1 MSVFASV
8 SSRKLFRID
17 LAPNI
22 SRSSLLRKIY
32 PPRSFSRFHRPFCL
46 IFLLN
51 SLICSRCRGTRFA
64 VSFLPATR
72 CTLPRSFSTN
82 LSRIAH
88 RIIYFS
94 FNNCV
99 YIYIYGEHFSSQS
112 TITRDSVRL
121 FFPFRAK
128 HFPSFTRTLSLSLS
142 LTHTLSL
149 SIALALCFSVIGTC
163 SCLVT
168 RSLFPLIDRY
178 LYKSRIND
186 ILII

>member
-99 YIYIYGEHFSSQS
+99 YIYIYMGSIFPRNRRLRAIACAFS
-112 TITRDSVRL
+112 
-121 FFPFRAK
+121 FPFAQNIFPRSRA
-128 HFPSFTRTLSLSLS
+128 LSLSLS
-142 LTHTLSL
+142 LSHTHTFTLYRS
-149 SIALALCFSVIGTC
+149 
-163 SCLVT
+163 
-168 RSLFPLIDRY
+168 RSLF
-178 LYKSRIND
+178 
-186 ILII
+186 

>member
-99 YIYIYGEHFSSQS
+99 YIYIYMGSIFPRNRRLRAIACAFS
-112 TITRDSVRL
+112 
-121 FFPFRAK
+121 FPFAQNIFPRSRAL
-128 HFPSFTRTLSLSLS
+128 FLSLSH
-142 LTHTLSL
+142 THTFTLYRS
-149 SIALALCFSVIGTC
+149 
-163 SCLVT
+163 
-168 RSLFPLIDRY
+168 RSLF
-178 LYKSRIND
+178 
-186 ILII
+186 